1 MVLNFLTFNGGVRR
15 RTTVGVGS
23 GKVLTEAKSTDER
36 LKTSVTLNRQLK
48 KTISYSMR
56 GSRFVSNSHGERRM
70 TKEPDDLAD
79 AMLRDP
85 ASLEALLDSASIQ
98 TLKTLASIDPAKW
111 GARLAERMRLE
122 SKPLGKLIH
131 LKNRK

>member
-1 MVLNFLTFNGGVRR
+1 
-15 RTTVGVGS
+15 
-23 GKVLTEAKSTDER
+23 
-36 LKTSVTLNRQLK
+36 
-48 KTISYSMR
+48 
-56 GSRFVSNSHGERRM
+56 M